1 MMEQTIDQL
10 ISLIKNE
17 ESVLKEFLECLNRQQ
32 EFITQ
37 NQIDEFDSTVKEEE
51 LLISRIRDM
60 EKGRIE
66 LVRKIARRAGS
77 IEDEIN
83 LTRLIELN
91 LEESSDELKSLKR
104 TLAELVERIRKA
116 NRINQYLIKRSL
128 SFIQKNIDWF
138 IDGSNLNVTYQHDGS
153 QQLKTPGNLLVNKV
167 F

>member
-1 MMEQTIDQL
+1 MEQTIDRL
-10 ISLIKNE
+10 ILLIKNE
-17 ESVLKEFLECLNRQQ
+17 ETILKNFLECLNRQK

-37 NQIDEFDSTVKEEE
+37 NKIDEFDSTVKEEE
-51 LLISRIRDM
+51 LLISKIRDL

-66 LVRKIARRAGS
+66 LVRQIASRAGS
-77 IEDEIN
+77 IEDELN
-83 LTRLIELN
+83 LTRLIEMN
-91 LEESSDELKSLKR
+91 LEESSDELKILKR
-104 TLAELVERIRKA
+104 TLAELVERIKKA

-138 IDGSNLNVTYQHDGS
+138 IDDSNLNVTYQQDGS